1 MPFMITRSNDLAKLR
16 ELILRHRVVGIVGSR
31 QVGKTTLARMLC
43 KHWDDPVSFF
53 DAENPEDF
61 ARLADPM
68 LALKN
73 LRGLVVIDEI
83 QRLPGLFTVLRVLAD
98 RDPQPA
104 RFLVLGSASP
114 ELLRQSSESLAG
126 RIFYHEI
133 GGLTL
138 ADVGMS
144 RQETLWFRG
153 GLPRSYL
160 AANPIESHEW
170 RQGYIRTFL
179 EQDLPQLGVHIGADT
194 MRRFWTMLAHYHGQ
208 TWNASEIARSFGV
221 ADTTVRG
228 YLDRLTSC
236 LVVTQLLP
244 WHENIS
250 KRQVKTP
257 KVYIRDSGILHALL
271 NLRTPADVAGH
282 PKMGASWEGFV
293 LDQLIRH
300 LGADRE
306 ECFFWATHSGAE
318 LDLLVT
324 RGSRR
329 LGFEIKHTSAP
340 RLTPSMRHAAHDLK
354 LDSLTVIHAGS
365 HLFPLADRIVAVPLQ
380 RMLDAINPLA

>member
-1 MPFMITRSNDLAKLR
+1 MIKRDKELATLH
-16 ELILRHRVVGIVGSR
+16 ELIARHRVVGIIGSR
-31 QVGKTTLARMLC
+31 QVGKTTLARMLS
-43 KHWDDPVSFF
+43 KQWQGKVSFF
-53 DAENPEDF
+53 DAENPEDA

-68 LALKN
+68 LTLKS
-73 LRGLVVIDEI
+73 LQGLVIIDEI
-83 QRLPGLFTVLRVLAD
+83 QRLPGLFDVLRVLAD
-98 RDPQPA
+98 REAQPA

-114 ELLRQSSESLAG
+114 ELLRQTSETLAG

-133 GGLTL
+133 GGLSL
-138 ADVGMS
+138 SEVGINHH
-144 RQETLWFRG
+144 EELWFRG

-160 AANPIESHEW
+160 AATSLESHEW

-179 EQDLPQLGVHIGADT
+179 EKDLPQLGVHISADT

-208 TWNASEIARSFGV
+208 TWNASEFARSFGV

-228 YLDRLTSC
+228 YLDRLTSA
-236 LVVTQLLP
+236 LVVNQLLP
-244 WHENIS
+244 WHENLS

-257 KVYIRDSGILHALL
+257 KVYIRDTGILHALL
-271 NLRTPADVAGH
+271 NLRSPEDVAGH

-318 LDLLVT
+318 LDLLIV
-324 RGSRR
+324 RGNRR
-329 LGFEIKHTSAP
+329 WGYEIKHSSSP
-340 RLTPSMRHAAHDLK
+340 KLTPSMRHAAHDLK
-354 LDSLTVIHAGS
+354 LDSLTVIHAGE
-365 HLFPLADRIVAVPLQ
+365 HEFPLADKITAVPL
-380 RMLDAINPLA
+380 MNILNGIPPLASP